1 MEGPMATNIARRKFI
16 ATLGGAAAWPLAA
29 RAQQPNYTRRIGVL
43 MDLAA
48 GDPEGEA
55 LFAAFQQTLQQLG
68 WSNGR
73 NIQLIARWP
82 GADLDQINAYV
93 AELVSLQPDVIVVM
107 GNFMLHGLQ
116 QLTKTIPVVFTS
128 VSGPVE
134 SGFVISLARPGVNI
148 TGFQNYEATFAGKL
162 VGLLKEAAPNVN
174 RVAVLLNPDTAVHVA
189 LLHAAEAAAPALGIQ
204 VTAIGV
210 HDRAQIE
217 PGIAAFAENAD
228 GSLVVLPHPITIQ
241 NRQLIIEQAARH
253 RLPAIYFWRY
263 YAADGGLMSYGAD
276 ESNQLRLA
284 AGYVDRILK
293 GEKAGELPVQ
303 APTKLVLVIN
313 LKTAKTLG
321 LALSPGLLSIADEVI
336 D

>member
-1 MEGPMATNIARRKFI
+1 MRRREFI
-16 ATLGGAAAWPLAA
+16 TVLGGAAAAWPLAA
-29 RAQQPNYTRRIGVL
+29 RAQQPPMRRIGVL

-55 LFAAFQQTLQQLG
+55 LFAAFQQTLEQLG
-68 WSNGR
+68 WSDGH

-82 GADLDQINAYV
+82 GANLDQINAHV
-93 AELVSLQPDVIVVM
+93 AELVGLQPDVIVVM

-116 QLTKTIPVVFTS
+116 QLTKTIPIVFTG

-134 SGFVISLARPGVNI
+134 SGFVVSLARPGGNI

-174 RVAVLLNPDTAVHVA
+174 RVGVLLNPDTAVHVA
-189 LLHAAEAAAPALGIQ
+189 LLRAAEAAAPSLGLQ

-217 PGIAAFAENAD
+217 PGISAFAESAD

-253 RLPAIYFWRY
+253 HLPAIYFWRY
-263 YAADGGLMSYGAD
+263 YAAEGGLMSYGAD
-276 ESNQLRLA
+276 ESDQLRQA

-293 GEKAGELPVQ
+293 GEKAGGLPVQ

-313 LKTAKTLG
+313 LKTAKILG
-321 LALSPGLLSIADEVI
+321 LTLSPGLLSIADEVI
-336 D
+336 E